1 VAAVVRRDLVG
12 RMALGL
18 LFAACFL
25 VSTLAL
31 GIAGRLL
38 LPPAETVELTAKLHP
53 LLRRDTGI
61 DTITIGSSRV
71 LRDFDPHAFDA
82 AATAAG
88 CPVHS
93 YNLGVADMNL
103 VEMRYLLDQVAAAH
117 LPHLKRILFDPPN
130 DIHVS
135 LANLHSERMW
145 VTTDPREAIRAIG
158 DIWSHPD
165 PRKLS
170 ATVRYAAA
178 FVYRN
183 SALGLLGRVLHPG
196 PQPEPPWPPSIDAT
210 GFQSQDPNGSAAAA
224 DPNRAMMLRGFDR
237 FRTEIADLRREDVG
251 EGHRATI
258 SADQERRRIDG
269 ILDVA
274 AVIRQAGYQ
283 PVVLHLPDTYG
294 EAITDATS
302 IEQALR
308 HQEPAIPD
316 VDLMSSRWAD
326 QIYRPDAW
334 YDRTHLT
341 SAAAGRA
348 SAEAGA
354 SLCRQLGGT

>member
-1 VAAVVRRDLVG
+1 VPPAVRPALARRAALC
-12 RMALGL
+12 L

-38 LPPAETVELTAKLHP
+38 MPPAETVELTAKLHP
-53 LLRRDTGI
+53 LLRQDTGI

-88 CPVHS
+88 CPVRS
-93 YNLGVADMNL
+93 YNLGVADMNV
-103 VEMRYLLDQVAAAH
+103 VEMRYLLDQIAAAH

-145 VTTDPREAIRAIG
+145 VTTNPREAVRAID

-165 PRKLS
+165 PRKVS
-170 ATVRYAAA
+170 ATARYAAA

-183 SALGLLGRVLHPG
+183 SALGMLGRVLHPG

-210 GFQSQDPNGSAAAA
+210 GFQSQDPNGVAAAA
-224 DPNRAMMLRGFDR
+224 DPSRAVMLRSFDQ
-237 FRTEIADLRREDVG
+237 FRTQIADLRREDQG
-251 EGHRATI
+251 EVPRTPIA
-258 SADQERRRIDG
+258 ADQERRRIGG

-274 AVIRQAGYQ
+274 AMIRRAGYQ

-302 IEQALR
+302 IEQALKD
-308 HQEPAIPD
+308 QNPPIPD

-341 SAAAGRA
+341 STAAGRA

-354 SLCRQLGGT
+354 SLCRQLNGS